1 MNKIINISL
10 DVVGELNVPLHSG
23 NVRLLGERLVVV
35 PQVVGVDVVQRLLD
49 HLLLVGEPGRDSKLT
64 FLAGKTK
71 NCEKNRFFG
80 AKAEW

>member
-35 PQVVGVDVVQRLLD
+35 PQVVGVDVVQRLPD

-64 FLAGKTK
+64 FWREKLR
-71 NCEKNRFFG
+71 KNRFFG
-80 AKAEW
+80 AKGEC